1 MAIVTERTI
10 DDLKRE
16 FGTGTRVRDKYFN
29 TRGVILHRDFRGATV
44 LWDNKASPLHCGND
58 QLVVLAVDI
67 QATSVATKE
76 ASLRRQA
83 AMECSSAVAVPPDV
97 DPFDTGSLEAMDA
110 D

>member
-1 MAIVTERTI
+1 MVTERTI

-29 TRGVILHRDFRGATV
+29 TRGVVLCRGPRGALV
-44 LWDNKASPLHCGND
+44 LWDGKEEALHCGND
-58 QLVVLAVDI
+58 QLVDLSVDI
-67 QATSVATKE
+67 QATSTAARE
-76 ASLRRQA
+76 ASIRRQA
-83 AMECSSAVAVPPDV
+83 AMECSSAVAPGPPV

>member
-1 MAIVTERTI
+1 MVIERTI

-29 TRGVILHRDFRGATV
+29 TRGVVLCRSPRGALV
-44 LWDNKASPLHCGND
+44 LWDGKEEALHCGND
-58 QLVVLAVDI
+58 QLVDLSVDI
-67 QATSVATKE
+67 QATSAATHE

-83 AMECSSAVAVPPDV
+83 AMECGSAVAPTARI
-97 DPFDTGSLEAMDA
+97 DPFDTGSLETLDA